1 MYAYFFPFY
10 FSERDSFIKSE
21 GDYQRSKGI
30 FPFFIDEYEC
40 DNLKV
45 LNKCDRLYVI
55 AHGNTA
61 VIGDGVR
68 GTKKLEPKDLAKLLC
83 DAGLQHDFEDLRLFS
98 CYSGVSKNF
107 ASYAQRLKE
116 ALKSLGYKD
125 IHVTGYL
132 GMVDCSR
139 DFRFLRDGSDF
150 YTKRTKG
157 ITPEK
162 DLIKSSMCLS
172 NDDILKYRASNFK
185 VQF

>member
-1 MYAYFFPFY
+1 MYAYFFPFD

-30 FPFFIDEYEC
+30 VPFFIDEC

-83 DAGLQHDFEDLRLFS
+83 YAGLQHDFEDLRLFS

-125 IHVTGYL
+125 IRVTGYL

-157 ITPEK
+157 IIPEK
-162 DLIKSSMCLS
+162 DLIESSMCLS